1 MAAEE
6 LGAAR
11 QLAEDLG
18 AVPLLEDIDHLV
30 RLARVDLEP
39 HPDRRRAARR
49 PSEPASDTTAWP
61 PPLTERE
68 QQVLGLLADGL
79 TNREIGNA
87 LFMSPKTASVH
98 VTHLME
104 KFGVHSRVQV
114 AAMAARLGLDKQP
127 PPPPS

>member
-1 MAAEE
+1 
-6 LGAAR
+6 
-11 QLAEDLG
+11 
-18 AVPLLEDIDHLV
+18 
-30 RLARVDLEP
+30 
-39 HPDRRRAARR
+39 
-49 PSEPASDTTAWP
+49 
-61 PPLTERE
+61 
-68 QQVLGLLADGL
+68 VLCLLADGL

-114 AAMAARLGLDKQP
+114 AAMAARLGLDKQL